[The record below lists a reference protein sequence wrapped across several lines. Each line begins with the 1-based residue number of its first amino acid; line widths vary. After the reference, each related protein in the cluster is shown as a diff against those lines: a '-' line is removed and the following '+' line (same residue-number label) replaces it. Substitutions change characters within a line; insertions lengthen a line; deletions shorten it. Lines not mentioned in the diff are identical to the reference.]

1 MRMLVIIGSPRPHS
15 STGLLAAACA
25 DAVGSSGGEV
35 RSIELARVPR
45 GDLSRLALPEKVDA
59 VDAVV
64 LASPVHHSGYSG
76 LLKTALDEL
85 PRTGF
90 AGKAVGLLAH
100 GSGPRTGNVV
110 CDQLRTVARSL
121 GGWVVPTQITACPE
135 DFVVVREGRG
145 SLPAGGTA
153 TVPDAALTDRID
165 RFAAELHRCAAML
178 RLTVGTGAE
187 AGPV

>member
-1 MRMLVIIGSPRPHS
+1 MLVIIGSPRPHS

-25 DAVGSSGGEV
+25 DAVGSTGGEV
-35 RSIELARVPR
+35 RSVELARVPR
-45 GDLSRLALPEKVDA
+45 CELSRLALPEKVDA
-59 VDAVV
+59 VDAIV

-85 PRTGF
+85 PATGF
-90 AGKAVGLLAH
+90 AGKAVGLVAH
-100 GSGPRTGNVV
+100 GAGPRSGNVV

-121 GGWVVPTQITACPE
+121 GGWVVPTQIAACPE
-135 DFVVVREGRG
+135 DFVGVREGRG
-145 SLPAGGTA
+145 SPSAGTA
-153 TVPDAALTDRID
+153 TVPDTALADRLV

-178 RLTVGTGAE
+178 SLTVGTRAE